1 MANKT
6 SRQMMPTKTK
16 AGGDS
21 ASNRK
26 SASQEERRAT
36 VNATTAKVSQYSV
49 TVSSRKLPG
58 PGAIGSTS
66 DHSTII
72 TGDCQSPNV
81 PLAMSL

>member
-21 ASNRK
+21 ASNGSK

-36 VNATTAKVSQYSV
+36 VNATTAKVSQ
-49 TVSSRKLPG
+49 
-58 PGAIGSTS
+58 
-66 DHSTII
+66 
-72 TGDCQSPNV
+72 
-81 PLAMSL
+81 